1 MSWQIKYRL
10 KLDFHLVFYRELR
23 AMKISR
29 CYHEEAVDAT
39 GAKVI
44 QAYLSRI
51 LCILRLLCFVPQSD
65 KIA

>member
-39 GAKVI
+39 GVESNSGI
-44 QAYLSRI
+44 PFTHFMHFTPFM
-51 LCILRLLCFVPQSD
+51 LRSSVG
-65 KIA
+65 